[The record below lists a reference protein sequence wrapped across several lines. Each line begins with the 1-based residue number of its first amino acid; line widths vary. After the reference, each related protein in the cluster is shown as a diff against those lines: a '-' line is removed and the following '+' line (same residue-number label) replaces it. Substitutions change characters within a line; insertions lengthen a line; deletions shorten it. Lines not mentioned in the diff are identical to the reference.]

1 MREKAAGIR
10 KKLMA
15 VLLAVMTIGSSF
27 IGNWTPVYASMA
39 DEAIDYT
46 MGETYRGCHYGDA
59 YYCFIL
65 NRKSHIFLN
74 VKAYR
79 RGPSFEIYG
88 TNGKQYMRSDNVSY
102 RENVTTEVQTG
113 KASRTLAAGTYYLR
127 IDDFYGYEY
136 YFNLKAEDLITLSKG
151 AISSMK
157 SKKSGQ
163 LTVTSKSVKNAIGYK
178 IQYSTDYRFKKGVKT
193 VYSPTRTKTLT
204 KLSKGKRY
212 YVKVTPYTVYSDGVY
227 AWGGT
232 SYVKA
237 AVVKK

>member
-1 MREKAAGIR
+1 MREKAAGIM
-10 KKLMA
+10 KKMMA

-46 MGETYRGCHYGDA
+46 MGETYRGVREV
-59 YYCFIL
+59 YYCFTL
-65 NRKSHIFLN
+65 NRKSHISLN

-79 RGPSFEIYG
+79 QGPSFEIYG
-88 TNGKQYMRSDNVSY
+88 TNGKQYMRPDNVSY

-113 KASRTLAAGTYYLR
+113 KASRTLAAGTYYLK
-127 IDDFYGYEY
+127 IYNTGGYEY
-136 YFNLKAEDLITLSKG
+136 YFNLQAEDLITLSKG
-151 AISSMK
+151 AISSLK

-227 AWGGT
+227 AG
-232 SYVKA
+232 SVK
-237 AVVKK
+237 